1 MVDLID
7 TVQEQEIDDAYIEL
21 FDINLRWVNSSGTIE
36 NSVVH
41 LVDGLDFDNLNL
53 WMPYDNAG
61 SLEWA
66 EYVACPIEITGVA
79 MSAAGAAARPT
90 LSVANVVSLARNIS
104 DYNVDGNLEHL
115 GDGNS
120 DETNFSTG
128 GSYNAEADT
137 VLKELNISKNEDIL
151 GSTVTHRKT
160 LRKNTYVEI
169 SGTKYTYEDRST
181 PVVGTPTPKEFP
193 SGKYIL
199 DRVSSENNLLV
210 EFELSSPFDVQGVKI
225 PNRYV
230 IGKYCPWD
238 YRGAAG
244 TTDSIKSGCTWN
256 GGGFTIDNV
265 QTTANSATDVCAK
278 TVQACKRRFHDGV
291 NADSD
296 IPLPFG
302 GFPGSRKFK

>member
-7 TVQEQEIDDAYIEL
+7 TVQDQEIDDAYLEL
-21 FDINLRWVNSSGTIE
+21 FDINLRWVNSSGTIQTDR
-36 NSVVH
+36 VH
-41 LVDGLDFDNLNL
+41 LVDGLDNENLNL

-61 SLEWA
+61 TLVWA
-66 EYVACPIEITGVA
+66 EYIACPIQISGVS

-90 LSVANVVSLARNIS
+90 LTIANVVSLVRNIS
-104 DYNVDGNLEHL
+104 GYDGPSY
-115 GDGNS
+115 GDGDS
-120 DETNFSTG
+120 DETNFSGG
-128 GSYNAEADT
+128 GSYNEDANTILA
-137 VLKELNISKNEDIL
+137 ELNIAKNEDIL

-160 LRKNTYVEI
+160 LRKNTYVQI

-181 PVVGTPTPKEFP
+181 PVTGIPTPKEFP
-193 SGKYIL
+193 SGKYVL
-199 DRVSSENNLLV
+199 DRISAENNIMV

-244 TTDSIKSGCTWN
+244 ATNSIKSGCTWN
-256 GGGFTIDNV
+256 GGGFTIDNEP
-265 QTTANSATDVCAK
+265 TTANSATDVCAK
-278 TVQACKRRFHDGV
+278 TVQACKRRFHGGI
-291 NADSD
+291 NTDSD

>member
-21 FDINLRWVNSSGTIE
+21 FDINLRWVNSSGNIQTDR
-36 NSVVH
+36 VH
-41 LVDGLDFDNLNL
+41 LVDGLDNENLNL

-61 SLEWA
+61 TLIWA
-66 EYVACPIEITGVA
+66 EYVACPIAIEGVSLTATGA
-79 MSAAGAAARPT
+79 PARPT
-90 LSVANVVSLARNIS
+90 LSIANVVSLARSIS
-104 DYNVDGNLEHL
+104 NYGSV
-115 GDGNS
+115 GDGDS

-128 GSYNAEADT
+128 GSYNADANT
-137 VLKELNISKNEDIL
+137 VLKQLNISKSEDIL

-160 LRKNTYVEI
+160 LRKNTYVQE
-169 SGTKYTYEDRST
+169 SGTKYAYEDRST
-181 PVVGTPTPKEFP
+181 PITGTPTPKEFP
-193 SGKYIL
+193 SGKFVL
-199 DRVSSENNLLV
+199 DRITAENNV
-210 EFELSSPFDVQGVKI
+210 VVQYELSSPFDVQGVKI

-256 GGGFTIDNV
+256 GGGYTIDGLSV
-265 QTTANSATDVCAK
+265 TANDPTDVCAK
-278 TVQACKRRFHDGV
+278 TVQACKLRFHDGV

>member
-7 TVQEQEIDDAYIEL
+7 TVQDQEIDDAYLEL
-21 FDINLRWVNSSGTIE
+21 FDINLRWVNSSGTIQTDR
-36 NSVVH
+36 VH
-41 LVDGLDFDNLNL
+41 LVDGLDNDNLNL

-61 SLEWA
+61 TLVWA
-66 EYVACPIEITGVA
+66 EYIACPIEISGVA
-79 MSAAGAAARPT
+79 MSATGAAARPT
-90 LSVANVVSLARNIS
+90 LTIANVVSLVRNIS
-104 DYNVDGNLEHL
+104 EYDGPSY
-115 GDGNS
+115 GDGDS
-120 DETNFSTG
+120 DETNFSG
-128 GSYNAEADT
+128 EGNYNGDPNTILA
-137 VLKELNISKNEDIL
+137 ELNIAKNEDIL

-160 LRKNTYVEI
+160 LRKNTYVQI

-181 PVVGTPTPKEFP
+181 PVTGIPTPKEFP
-193 SGKYIL
+193 SGKYVL

-238 YRGAAG
+238 YRAAAG
-244 TTDSIKSGCTWN
+244 TITSIKSGCTWN
-256 GGGFTIDNV
+256 GGGFTIDNTP
-265 QTTANSATDVCAK
+265 TTANSATDVCAK
-278 TVQACKRRFHDGV
+278 TVQACKRRFHGGV
-291 NADSD
+291 NTDSD

>member
-7 TVQEQEIDDAYIEL
+7 TVQDQEIDDAYLEL

-36 NSVVH
+36 TALVH
-41 LVDGLDFDNLNL
+41 LIDGLDNNLNL

-61 SLEWA
+61 TLKWA
-66 EYVACPIEITGVA
+66 EYVACPIEISGVA
-79 MSAAGAAARPT
+79 MSASGAAARPT
-90 LSVANVVSLARNIS
+90 LTIANVVSLVRSIS
-104 DYNVDGNLEHL
+104 SYTVNQDNEFV
-115 GDGNS
+115 GDGDS
-120 DETNFSTG
+120 DESNFSGG
-128 GSYNAEADT
+128 GSYNGEADT
-137 VLKELNISKNEDIL
+137 ILAELNIVKNEDIL

-160 LRKNTYVEI
+160 LRKNTYVQI

-181 PVVGTPTPKEFP
+181 AVTGIPTPKEFP
-193 SGKYIL
+193 SGKYVL

-244 TTDSIKSGCTWN
+244 TANSVKSGCTWN
-256 GGGFTIDNV
+256 GGGFTIDNDP
-265 QTTANSATDVCAK
+265 TTANSATDVCAK
-278 TVQACKRRFHDGV
+278 TVQACKRRFHGGA
-291 NADSD
+291 NTDSD